1 MSSVLQIE
9 RQFKKLDKKHKHI
22 INFYDI
28 RSKGKKHRFI
38 KDIHE
43 DYEED
48 KQIYGYSRF
57 DIQNNKK
64 DAKVKKPPRKR
75 PTNQPKI
82 TDDERI
88 PSISS
93 KRPLS

>member
-9 RQFKKLDKKHKHI
+9 RQFKTLDKKHKEI

-28 RSKGKKHRFI
+28 RSQGKKHRFI

-48 KQIYGYSRF
+48 KQIYGT
-57 DIQNNKK
+57 
-64 DAKVKKPPRKR
+64 PP
-75 PTNQPKI
+75 PT
-82 TDDERI
+82 
-88 PSISS
+88 
-93 KRPLS
+93 